1 MTIIFISYFY
11 FFFSSLWMRKNP
23 YKPNRMNDF
32 HSQLVMFMRLSWARV
47 LRWFD
52 HAQEPVKR
60 VGVPI

>member
-1 MTIIFISYFY
+1 
-11 FFFSSLWMRKNP
+11 MRKNP